1 MSSSGQEK
9 QLLDVIGPWSEVKL
23 EILRQYAQAYSQ
35 ILSNQPLLQHV
46 YVDAFAGAGRHISK
60 TSGALV
66 SGSPEI
72 ALGIVP
78 PFYEYHFIDSDNQK
92 IPLLENLA
100 RERENVFVYHGDCNR
115 VIVESVIARLR
126 YDQYRRC
133 LCILDPYGMDLHW
146 QTVEKLAQLGSTE
159 LFMNFPV
166 MDINRNALRNDPS
179 KIEVDQADRMT
190 RFWGDSS
197 WRVELYRERAQR
209 SLWGDPITEK
219 GASNEIVV
227 SRYVER
233 LKNIAGFNYV
243 AAPLPMRNSSNAI
256 VYYLLFASHKPLA
269 RKIMDAVFRK
279 FR

>member
-209 SLWGDPITEK
+209 SLWGDPINEK

-227 SRYVER
+227 SR
-233 LKNIAGFNYV
+233 
-243 AAPLPMRNSSNAI
+243 
-256 VYYLLFASHKPLA
+256 
-269 RKIMDAVFRK
+269 
-279 FR
+279 